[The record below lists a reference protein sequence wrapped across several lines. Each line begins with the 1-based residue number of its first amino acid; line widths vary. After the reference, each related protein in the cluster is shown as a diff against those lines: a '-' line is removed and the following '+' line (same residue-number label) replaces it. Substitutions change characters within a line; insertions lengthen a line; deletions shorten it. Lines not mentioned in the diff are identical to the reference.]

1 MVRELMGRL
10 SRSDLEAA
18 LAFVA
23 EAAEAASQHERAD
36 PWLLE
41 RLARLLDAELVEY
54 GQLDAAS
61 RVLQTSVY
69 PASIAHDERSA
80 VPIAERNPFCDYRD
94 RIGDPYFRAVRL
106 SDVLGPET
114 GRLGGAFAGWDG
126 VSAIQMRMPGPSGTH
141 WTLDLERD
149 GRDFSDRDVRLVDA
163 IRPAFIAYE
172 AQRRL
177 TMKISRLD
185 AARQEA
191 VSDRLLSTREQQV
204 LDLVA
209 DGASNAEIA
218 WRLRI
223 APGTVKKH
231 LEHIY
236 AKLDVGSRTAALAR
250 SGRAV
255 PVPSDTDRRLTL
267 D

>member
-23 EAAEAASQHERAD
+23 EAAEAASQREREDA
-36 PWLLE
+36 WLLE
-41 RLARLLDAELVEY
+41 RLARLLSAEFVGY

-61 RVLQTSVY
+61 RVLQMSVY
-69 PASIAHDERSA
+69 PASIAFDVDAA
-80 VPIAERNPFCDYRD
+80 VPIAERNPFCYYRD
-94 RIGDPYFRAVRL
+94 RIDDPYFRAVRL
-106 SDVLGPET
+106 SDVLGPGT
-114 GRLGGAFAGWDG
+114 GRLVGAFAGWDG
-126 VSAIQMRMPGPSGTH
+126 VAAIQMRMPGPSGTH
-141 WTLDLERD
+141 WTLDVERD
-149 GRDFSDRDVRLVDA
+149 GRDFSDRDVQLVDA

-172 AQRRL
+172 AQRQVTTRTARL
-177 TMKISRLD
+177 EAS
-185 AARQEA
+185 RQEA
-191 VSDRLLSTREQQV
+191 APDRLLSTREHQV

-218 WRLRI
+218 SRLRI
-223 APGTVKKH
+223 APATVKKH

-236 AKLDVGSRTAALAR
+236 AKLDVGCRTGALAR

-255 PVPSDTDRRLTL
+255 PVSSDTDRRLTL